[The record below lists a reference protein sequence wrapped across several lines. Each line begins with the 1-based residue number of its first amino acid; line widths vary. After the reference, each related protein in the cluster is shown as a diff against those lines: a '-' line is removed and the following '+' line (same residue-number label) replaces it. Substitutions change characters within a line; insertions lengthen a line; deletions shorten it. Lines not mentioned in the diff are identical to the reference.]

1 MRIEQ
6 KLKGVNEVTEKFRK
20 EIRKKSLKRMAIL
33 GLHLSLIAGGAIT
46 YFVAKP
52 FYWQK
57 QQEQV
62 QIGDYSKLDSLK
74 HTEIVEAYVALGNR
88 ICEDCYPDDQF
99 RRIKKIQEETDVLI
113 PASVFL
119 RIYSSLG
126 KRFCEDNYP
135 DDQFRRLERM
145 SQYSGVKIPEEV
157 LHPMYEFCWEN
168 VQRDNYPD
176 DWRKRAGAVEKLTRE
191 QN

>member
-99 RRIKKIQEETDVLI
+99 RR
-113 PASVFL
+113 
-119 RIYSSLG
+119 
-126 KRFCEDNYP
+126 
-135 DDQFRRLERM
+135 LERM